1 MALFGDQDFRAIRAN
16 LPGAFGFGNDFTMTL
31 GLAFHE
37 EKRQA
42 ALLLA
47 LSCTIVAAI
56 AFSDYLTRATLGV
69 AAFWPANAFLAAGL
83 FTLKGARRLVLAGVF
98 VTSHLTMSLL
108 AGDELLSALFYA
120 VVDTFEA
127 GAVWAV
133 CHRFWN
139 GAPRVRTMRSLAQI
153 PAITTPIA
161 LVSALICATVFH
173 FGYGA
178 PFVETLI
185 DWFLRSALGLAVALP
200 ATLVLIDAEHRR
212 AFHRSWTEQLLLMFG
227 VGTIALLCAHPA
239 AGAPPVLIFPV
250 TLAAA
255 YRLGARGAA
264 LATFLTIGI
273 MMPLAISSG
282 SSPLNPTQDP
292 VVQART
298 IQVFTSVL
306 FYTCLAAG
314 LAFGQQNRLKRL
326 LLRRELLTRAARGR
340 ALAATEAKTEFL
352 ATMSH
357 EIRTPLNSVLGFA
370 QLLATREDLPPEAR
384 RQVNLID
391 SAGAALLTVVDDILD
406 FSRVEAGQIEL
417 LPGPTSAAA
426 LLQDTVAIMAPEAR
440 AKGLSVDLEI
450 IDPLGVLHDLDA
462 DRLRQVLINLLNN
475 AVKFTDE
482 GRIGARLIIEP
493 GDLEDRLRFE
503 ITDTGVGIALD
514 KQGLLFQ
521 RFSQTDSSPSRLHG
535 GAGLGLAIAKALVDV
550 MGGKIGVDSVPG
562 RGSCFWVELYAPVAE
577 PGPEPEPAKPPAP
590 GAARILIVDDHA
602 INLEIA
608 AALLT
613 LVGYE
618 VDLAENG
625 GQAVEKAQTGAYDL
639 ILMDIHMPLMDGLQA
654 TRAIKALRT
663 PTGKAPII
671 AMSADAL
678 PRQVERCYAAGMV
691 DHIAKPIQREVL
703 YAKVERWLH
712 PRPDTPAPN

>member
-1 MALFGDQDFRAIRAN
+1 MKLS
-16 LPGAFGFGNDFTMTL
+16 
-31 GLAFHE
+31 LAFYE
-37 EKRQA
+37 ERRQA
-42 ALLLA
+42 ALLLT
-47 LSCTIVAAI
+47 LSLTIVAAM
-56 AFSDYLTRATLGV
+56 AFSEHLTRATHGV

-83 FTLKGARRLVLAGVF
+83 FTLTGVRRLTLVVLFIVA
-98 VTSHLTMSLL
+98 HLMMCLL
-108 AGDELLSALFYA
+108 TGDQLLQALLYA
-120 VVDTFEA
+120 AVDSCEA
-127 GAVWAV
+127 GAVWAI
-133 CHRFWN
+133 CHRLWK
-139 GAPRVRTMRSLAQI
+139 GAPRVRTIRSLTQL

-161 LVSALICATVFH
+161 AGSALIGATILH

-178 PFVETLI
+178 PFVDSLI
-185 DWFLRSALGLAVALP
+185 DWFLRSTLGLVVSLP
-200 ATLVLIDAEHRR
+200 ATLVLLDAEHRR
-212 AFHRSWTEQLLLMFG
+212 SFQRPKSEQLLLMFG
-227 VGTIALLCAHPA
+227 VATIAVLCAHPA
-239 AGAPPVLIFPV
+239 AGAPPVLMFPV

-264 LATFLTIGI
+264 LAAFLTITI
-273 MMPLAISSG
+273 VMPMAIATG
-282 SSPLNPTQDP
+282 SSAFNTTQDP
-292 VVQART
+292 VIQART

-370 QLLATREDLPPEAR
+370 QLLAAREDLPPDAR

-417 LPGPTSAAA
+417 SPGPTSAAA
-426 LLQDTVAIMAPEAR
+426 LLRDTVAIIAPEAR
-440 AKGLSVDLEI
+440 AKGLSMDVEIVDP
-450 IDPLGVLHDLDA
+450 IDVLHDLDA

-475 AVKFTDE
+475 AVKFTEE
-482 GRIGARLIIEP
+482 GRIDARLIAEP
-493 GDLEDRLRFE
+493 GDVEDRLRFE
-503 ITDTGVGIALD
+503 IIDTGVGIEPD
-514 KQGLLFQ
+514 KQGLIFQ

-535 GAGLGLAIAKALVDV
+535 GAGLGLAIARALVDA
-550 MGGKIGVDSVPG
+550 MGGRIGVDSVPG
-562 RGSCFWVELYAPVAE
+562 RGSCFWVELSAPVAE
-577 PGPEPEPAKPPAP
+577 PLALPEPAKPPTP
-590 GAARILIVDDHA
+590 GAARILIVDDHP
-602 INLEIA
+602 INLEIG

-613 LVGYE
+613 LVGFQ

-625 GQAVEKAQTGAYDL
+625 KQAVEKAEAGVYDL

-663 PTGKAPII
+663 PSGKAPII

-691 DHIAKPIQREVL
+691 DHIAKPVQREVL
-703 YAKVERWLH
+703 YAKIERWLN
-712 PRPDTPAPN
+712 PPA